1 MRIVGSFVLFFG
13 FLTAGFCADLS
24 LTPEDLHMEWDK
36 SGGYHLYINKKGDI
50 SSVLLTESTADPEK
64 ESAVYA
70 LRSKEYNPI
79 NGDEKRMLGGE
90 FLDPDNDLYSLIDST
105 TEPHP
110 TFGEAFHIFIPD
122 TVKYGYEDKR
132 YGEITVYAG
141 TYLNVRTFERPYAD
155 YRGGF
160 RDNPFIVSYVQRRP
174 EPVPEPEPEPEPE
187 VPEPEVPEVVE
198 PPVPEEPPPPEPEPE
213 PDARYNK
220 DTVDNF
226 REIAEEGK
234 GTAFLSDGYDAM
246 LDEIGMIIDTAEGN
260 SLDLVLA
267 LDTTQSMTDDIPY
280 LRKSLVPLLKDH
292 TKGFDR
298 FRIGIVLYRDYMEQ
312 YLTKISPFQESLAEV
327 QRVLNSI
334 HVRGGRDIPE
344 AVYEALYT
352 GVHEFPWSADA
363 RKIILVGDAP
373 AHPQP
378 RGKVTKEMVYFDA
391 DAFDI
396 ELFTIILPH

>member
-1 MRIVGSFVLFFG
+1 MRIVGPFVLFFL
-13 FLTAGFCADLS
+13 FLTAGFCVDLS
-24 LTPEDLHMEWDK
+24 LSPEDLHMEWDK
-36 SGGYHLYINKKGDI
+36 SGGYHLYINKKGTI
-50 SSVLLTESTADPEK
+50 SSVLITESTADPHK

-70 LRSKEYNPI
+70 LRSSEYNPI
-79 NGDEKRMLGGE
+79 NGEEKRMLNGE
-90 FLDPDNDLYSLIDST
+90 FLEPSKDLYSLIDST
-105 TEPHP
+105 PGP
-110 TFGEAFHIFIPD
+110 YPKFGEAFHIFIPD

-132 YGEITVYAG
+132 HGEITVYAG
-141 TYLNVRTFERPYAD
+141 TYLNIRTFERPYAD
-155 YRGGF
+155 YRGSF

-174 EPVPEPEPEPEPE
+174 EPEPEP
-187 VPEPEVPEVVE
+187 VVPEVLE
-198 PPVPEEPPPPEPEPE
+198 PSVPE

-220 DTVDNF
+220 ETVDNF

-234 GTAFLSDGYDAM
+234 GTAFLSEGYDAM
-246 LDEIGMIIDTAEGN
+246 LDEIGMIVDTAEGN

-280 LRKSLVPLLKDH
+280 LRRSLVPLLKDH

-312 YLTKISPFQESLAEV
+312 YLTKIFPFQGSLAEV

-344 AVYEALYT
+344 AVYEALAA
-352 GVHEFPWSADA
+352 GIHEFPWSAEA

-373 AHPQP
+373 AHPHP
-378 RGKVTKEMVYFDA
+378 RGKVTKEMVYSDA
-391 DAFDI
+391 DTYGI
-396 ELFTIILPH
+396 ELYTIILPH